1 MTQEVNVGLDY
12 GTSAASGEQALAVA
26 LSAQLLDDRLHV
38 EGAVGTDRLFGG
50 SAQDLQV
57 QDIRIRYDLPPDGTF
72 QVTGY
77 TTSNPVITGQAGSTT
92 QGVGLLMQSE
102 FNSFREL
109 WGRMWRREEQLD

>member
-1 MTQEVNVGLDY
+1 MI
-12 GTSAASGEQALAVA
+12 ACI
-26 LSAQLLDDRLHV
+26 
-38 EGAVGTDRLFGG
+38 
-50 SAQDLQV
+50 QV